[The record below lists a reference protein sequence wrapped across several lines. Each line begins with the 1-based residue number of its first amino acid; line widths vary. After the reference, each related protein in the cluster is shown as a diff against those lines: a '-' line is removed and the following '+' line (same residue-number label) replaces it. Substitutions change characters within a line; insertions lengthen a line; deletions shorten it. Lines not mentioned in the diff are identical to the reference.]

1 MSPDQMAEA
10 VGASTATK
18 GEPER
23 KAPEVRRWTGLLLGV
38 LLAIVVYLAL
48 PASLATEARAT
59 AGVGILMAV
68 WWMTEA
74 IPLPATALVPL
85 VAFPLL
91 EVTPIGTVD
100 VEDAGA
106 AATTSDLL
114 GAAAPYAN
122 PVIFLFL
129 GGFMLAR
136 AMQRW
141 GLHKRIALRTVL
153 LVGTKPVML
162 VAGFMLATAFLS
174 MWVSN
179 TATTV
184 MMLPIGLSVLVL
196 VSQLGDGDS
205 HGEGD
210 PNFAV
215 ALMLGIAYA
224 ASIGSLGTII
234 GTPPNGL
241 LVSNL
246 EEQGISIGFGQWMLF
261 GVPIAVVFLLLAWLV
276 LTQLVFRPRLKELPG
291 GRQLIQ
297 RHLNE
302 LGPMSS
308 GEWTVLAV
316 FVSAA
321 LAWIFIPT
329 LFGSDGV
336 DVLKEALPFLTR
348 VEDEVIAI
356 AMAIALFIIP
366 VRGRAGERVLD
377 WDTAK
382 QLPWGIL
389 LLFGGGLT
397 LANQIKVTGLGG
409 WIGEQVEGVGTVA
422 VLVLVVLVAGLVL
435 LLTELT
441 SNTATT
447 ATFLPI
453 LIGVSGGLAVDPML
467 LAVPAALAAT
477 SAFMLPVATPPNAIA
492 FGSGYIRMGHMVRAG
507 IVLNVVGMVLITV
520 AMFTLAGPV
529 LGVAF

>member
-1 MSPDQMAEA
+1 M
-10 VGASTATK
+10 
-18 GEPER
+18 
-23 KAPEVRRWTGLLLGV
+23 RRWIGLLLGV
-38 LLAIVVYLAL
+38 LLGIVVFLIL
-48 PASLATEARAT
+48 PDSLATEARAT
-59 AGVGILMAV
+59 AGIGILMAV

-74 IPLPATALVPL
+74 IPLPVTALVPL
-85 VAFPLL
+85 VAFPLF
-91 EVTPIGTVD
+91 EVTPIDTVD

-106 AATTSDLL
+106 DATTSDLL
-114 GAAAPYAN
+114 GAAAPYAH

-129 GGFMLAR
+129 GGFMLAL

-196 VSQLGDGDS
+196 ISQLGD
-205 HGEGD
+205 GEGD

-224 ASIGSLGTII
+224 ASIGSLGTVI

-241 LVSNL
+241 LVSSL

-261 GVPIAVVFLLLAWLV
+261 GVPIAIVFLFLAWLA

-291 GRQLIQ
+291 GRELIQ

-308 GEWTVLAV
+308 GEWRVLSV

-329 LFGSDGV
+329 LFGSNGV
-336 DVLKEALPFLTR
+336 ESLQEALPFLTR

-366 VRGRAGERVLD
+366 VKGRSGERVMD
-377 WDTAK
+377 WETTK

-409 WIGEQVEGVGTVA
+409 WIGEQVEGVGAVA
-422 VLVLVVLVAGLVL
+422 AVVLVLIVAGLVL

-453 LIGVSGGLAVDPML
+453 LIGVAGGLAVDPML

-492 FGSGYIRMGHMVRAG
+492 FGSGYVRMGHMVRAG
-507 IVLNVVGMVLITV
+507 IVLNVVGMVVIPV

-529 LGVAF
+529 LGVSF